1 MMTFLVT
8 NVLYVG
14 QKHSTGFVT
23 GFKGRGL
30 KNVNVFLPG
39 FLRYIPL
46 MFDNELDKGFL
57 RDLNPGKGVSDIV
70 PAYLAAKEG
79 VFNFF
84 KILFTSSPSYPVG
97 RIREAA

>member
-14 QKHSTGFVT
+14 AETLDRFVT
-23 GFKGRGL
+23 AFTCRGL

-46 MFDNELDKGFL
+46 MVDNELDKGFL
-57 RDLNPGKGVSDIV
+57 RDLNPGKGVSNII
-70 PAYLAAKEG
+70 PAYL
-79 VFNFF
+79 
-84 KILFTSSPSYPVG
+84 G
-97 RIREAA
+97 RERRCF

>member
-8 NVLYVG
+8 NVLYAG
-14 QKHSTGFVT
+14 AKTLDGFVT

-46 MFDNELDKGFL
+46 MVDYELDKDLL
-57 RDLNPGKGVSDIV
+57 RDLNSDKGISNII
-70 PAYLAAKEG
+70 PAYLGGKRG
-79 VFNFF
+79 CF
-84 KILFTSSPSYPVG
+84 
-97 RIREAA
+97 